1 MRCSYFIFFSIFYQV
16 FEIREINNYFSNADV
31 KVKMNNISWMYR
43 GMLSSEQQPKRLS
56 VMAHVLNI
64 LWFAISFMIVENH
77 GKVSAYSLVDRPDVS
92 NSSEEYG
99 YYNIYNK
106 IDSLQKS
113 FQTLETNVQRKNN
126 MLRQVLQS
134 ITEMDDNIEMSDENS
149 KGTTTFQPVQKKGK
163 FLLGIHTC

>member
-1 MRCSYFIFFSIFYQV
+1 
-16 FEIREINNYFSNADV
+16 
-31 KVKMNNISWMYR
+31 
-43 GMLSSEQQPKRLS
+43 
-56 VMAHVLNI
+56 MAHVLNI
-64 LWFAISFMIVENH
+64 LWFAVSFMIVENH

-134 ITEMDDNIEMSDENS
+134 ITEMDDNIEMSDNS
-149 KGTTTFQPVQKKGK
+149 SQETTTFQPVQKKGK
-163 FLLGIHTC
+163 CLLGLHTC